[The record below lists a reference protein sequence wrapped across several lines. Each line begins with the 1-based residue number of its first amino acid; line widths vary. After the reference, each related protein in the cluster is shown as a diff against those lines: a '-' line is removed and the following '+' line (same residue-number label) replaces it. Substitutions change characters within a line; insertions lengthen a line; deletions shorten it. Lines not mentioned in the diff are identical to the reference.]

1 MEEDIYRSQFRLP
14 YSLYELLKASADENH
29 RSVNAELIARLEST
43 FKKMDVVRHALGLQ
57 MAESEDGQY
66 ELGEIQSRPL
76 SGVSKE
82 KLLASINEPNTK
94 ITLSRQDLFSVFDR
108 AIEEVLG
115 KSGGG
120 APQPNTGPKPRKIRP
135 STKK

>member
-43 FKKMDVVRHALGLQ
+43 FKKMDVVRHSLGLP
-57 MAESEDGQY
+57 MTESEADQ
-66 ELGEIQSRPL
+66 EEDREAQLRPF
-76 SGVSKE
+76 SGPSKE
-82 KLLASINEPNTK
+82 KLLASIEDPDKK
-94 ITLSRQDLFSVFDR
+94 ITLSRQDLFSVIDR

-115 KSGGG
+115 GGGG
-120 APQPNTGPKPRKIRP
+120 APQPSKGPRPRKIRP
-135 STKK
+135 SR